1 MLTRTQRSLI
11 LLITYLPVL
20 IMLIISSIHVARQV
34 ELVLSNA
41 QELLSDQ
48 LTAQFGK
55 QVVVREATLLPF
67 GTAIV
72 KGLQIAEAGDL
83 SQGTLLTA
91 DTVIVRYDFR
101 AVVFGGAGASGIRTV
116 DLRDPVV
123 HLVRRSDGSLNIL
136 DLLRP
141 KPGPPRPPFRGIV
154 RLYNARATFADLRKS
169 ALSPTSMG
177 RIKPFRLHDLDLT
190 YNAQRYPLLTFAGTA
205 LGDVSTLKSTS
216 FTGTYN
222 PRLRSLKLD
231 LSAVEAS
238 APFVAQL
245 TGISRHVDVRK
256 GRVTGTLGLST
267 KFPLRGLPYMTGF
280 ATVSGAEVLAP
291 GLQSPVKDLSGRI
304 LLAGR
309 SAALDLTGVLG
320 GTRARA
326 TGMVANFQAPKLNL
340 SVSAPRVNIAGL
352 LSSFGISGVPPHLR
366 IQGIGSVAAT
376 ITGTRA
382 APSARTAATIGSLSA
397 FGYTAAD
404 ITLEA
409 QYQQGTIFLDSVN
422 FRIDGARVRA
432 SGSLGTT
439 GSRTVSLE
447 GTVRAFPLRIL
458 NVPAGTR
465 LTGTADADFAV
476 SGTLSAP
483 TVRADARISRGSVG
497 GMPFTGAS
505 VEVSYDSGRRTGLGT
520 LVANAA
526 GGLIAAQGSGGPR
539 SVNVRYTIEAVDMAT
554 VASLLKQPDLSGILY
569 SSGTV
574 SGDSRDPVVAGVLE
588 VFRGRYQDYELDY
601 ARVAYSGDR
610 QGITVRSGVARAFP
624 AEVRFSGRASG
635 LDTARVD
642 FAGDAEVRRL
652 QIQKLMELT
661 GKKADIKGTVEG
673 DFAFTSA
680 FLRGLRTRDGRPQFV
695 DTTASGTLR
704 LTDATAFGFLIS
716 SAGAKIDFSNDII
729 RLSETSIASQDARVD
744 LNGTVNV
751 ETRQLDLSFDAR
763 DFDLVRIRDRVEK
776 YFTIGGIAS
785 ASGAITGP
793 WDDPDYTMQASITGL
808 TLNEA
813 TFDQATIEA
822 AYSDQ
827 TFSSWRALLTRGQ
840 QVFDLQ
846 GTDLDLKTA
855 CVDSATAQIQ
865 NVRVP
870 DLWAII
876 AASPYLLT
884 EQAEPIREAFTRV
897 PRLTSGTMNGG
908 FSFQGCFRDE
918 EGRFTL
924 PDGSVK
930 LTAKDVGVDIRQ
942 IDSLDID
949 VASANGAVTIN
960 RFQAVSDDTTVQVG
974 PTTPG
979 APVYVNETLDL
990 MLAANNV
997 DLSRLRPWLGENTP
1011 SGIAT
1016 VDFIF
1021 TGPVRRP
1028 DIRGSIE
1035 VVRPGI
1041 RGIEFDNLRVSQI
1054 RFRADRIDVTDIF
1067 LAFNGHQVIGSGYI
1081 PWSWE
1086 ELTIPKDRPVQFS
1099 ASLANEDLDILNAFA
1114 STIDTS
1120 RTTGALEAQINVG
1133 GTIDAIN
1140 LTGAIRT
1147 TNGTIGV
1154 RGVGSSLTN
1163 VTVDIGFEGRT
1174 ITFKTFAMQ
1183 SSTGGTIGLQPGG
1196 TIVVTEPAQGF
1207 GNVNLQLMARGL
1219 TVEERGLM
1227 GYQESARVQ
1236 LDVGLD
1242 ISGTIAEPV
1251 ISVPATGFG
1260 GIKVSNSELA
1270 FSLPEGGR
1278 KAIERTLPIRP
1289 LFRDIPIVI
1298 GDGVRV
1304 RPPQMSILVGG
1315 SGKISGQLGNPS
1327 AAVPFNVTLE
1337 LEAREGDITLRGT
1350 GIRFAVVP
1358 GGKMIL
1364 RLNEPP
1370 VASEVVLSNFQ
1381 ATTSL
1386 TATGPMRTRERYRI
1400 TMTVNGP
1407 VSNMN
1412 ITLTSDPPGLTKEQ
1426 ILAALGHVEGLFG
1439 GREADLQ
1446 AQLATALTAVGTS
1459 ALFMPIQRIF
1469 VERLGFEEF
1478 SLEYS
1483 PISPL
1488 ALYVSRRLFGDFYVS
1503 LYQRLGAALANVQNV
1518 EWQFR
1523 ISYRFKTFYS
1533 VGIGIDDQQTV
1544 TGNVTFVKA
1553 FW

>member
-11 LLITYLPVL
+11 LLLTYLPVL
-20 IMLIISSIHVARQV
+20 MMLVISSIHVARQV
-34 ELVLSNA
+34 ELVLSDA
-41 QELLSDQ
+41 RSLLSDQ
-48 LTAQFGK
+48 LSAQFGR
-55 QVVVREATLLPF
+55 QVVVREATLLPL
-67 GTAIV
+67 GTAVV
-72 KGLQIAEAGDL
+72 KGIQIAEAGDL
-83 SQGTLLTA
+83 DRGNLLTA
-91 DTVIVRYDFR
+91 ETVIVKYDLRAVLFR
-101 AVVFGGAGASGIRTV
+101 AAGASGIRTIDV
-116 DLRDPVV
+116 HDPVI
-123 HLVRRSDGSLNIL
+123 HLVRRPDGSLNIFE
-136 DLLRP
+136 LLRP
-141 KPGPPRPPFRGIV
+141 KPGAPRPPFRGVV
-154 RLYNARATFADLRKS
+154 RLRNARATFVDLKTLP
-169 ALSPTSMG
+169 LSPSVMG
-177 RIKPFRLHDLDLT
+177 RAKPFSLHSLDLT
-190 YNAQRYPLLTFAGTA
+190 YNAQRYPLLKFAGTA
-205 LGDVSTLKSTS
+205 LGDAATLKSTS
-216 FTGTYN
+216 FAGTYN
-222 PRLRSLKLD
+222 PSLRSLKLD
-231 LSAVEAS
+231 ISTVDAS
-238 APFVAQL
+238 APFVAHL
-245 TGISRHVDVRK
+245 TTISRYVDVRSGK
-256 GRVTGTLGLST
+256 VTGTLGLST
-267 KFPLRGLPYMTGF
+267 EFPLRGLPYMTGF
-280 ATVSGAEVLAP
+280 ATISGAEVLVP
-291 GLQSPVKDLSGRI
+291 GMQSSVRSLSGRV
-304 LLAGR
+304 LLSGR
-309 SAALDLTGVLG
+309 SAALDLTGMLG

-326 TGMVANFQAPKLNL
+326 AGTVANFQAPKLNL
-340 SVSAPRVNIAGL
+340 SISAPRVDVAGL
-352 LSSFGISGVPPHLR
+352 LRSFGIRGIPPHLG
-366 IQGIGSVAAT
+366 IQGLGNVAAT

-382 APSARTAATIGSLSA
+382 APSARTAATIASLSA

-404 ITLEA
+404 IRLEA
-409 QYQQGTIFLDSVN
+409 QYQRGTIFLNSID
-422 FRIDGARVRA
+422 FRIDGARVWA

-439 GSRTVSLE
+439 GSRIVSLD
-447 GTVRAFPLRIL
+447 GTIRDFPLRIL
-458 NVPAGTR
+458 NVPPGTR

-476 SGTLSAP
+476 SGTTSAP
-483 TVRADARISRGSVG
+483 TVRADARISKGSIG
-497 GMPFTGAS
+497 GVPFTGAS
-505 VEVSYDSGRRTGLGT
+505 VELTYDSGRRTGSGS

-526 GGLIAAQGSGGPR
+526 GGLIVAQGRGSPR
-539 SVNVRYTIEAVDMAT
+539 RVDVSYRIEAANI
-554 VASLLKQPDLSGILY
+554 ANIAGLLKQPDLSGILY
-569 SSGTV
+569 SSGTI
-574 SGDSRDPVVAGVLE
+574 SGDPRDPMASGVLE

-610 QGITVRSGVARAFP
+610 QGVTVRSGVARAFP

-635 LDTARVD
+635 LDTARID

-661 GKKADIKGTVEG
+661 GKEADIKGTAEG
-673 DFAFTSA
+673 DFAFTGTL
-680 FLRGLRTRDGRPQFV
+680 LRGQRTQDGRLPFV
-695 DTTASGTLR
+695 DTMASGTLR

-716 SAGAKIDFSNDII
+716 SAGGKIDFSNDII

-751 ETRQLDLSFDAR
+751 ATRQLDLSFDAR
-763 DFDLVRIRDRVEK
+763 NFDLVRIRDRVER
-776 YFTIGGIAS
+776 YFTVGGIAA
-785 ASGAITGP
+785 ASGTIIGP
-793 WDDPDYTMQASITGL
+793 WDDPNYTMQASIAGL

-813 TFDQATIEA
+813 KFDQATIEA

-846 GTDLDLKTA
+846 GSDLNLETA
-855 CVDSATAQIQ
+855 CVGSATAQIQ
-865 NVRVP
+865 SVSVP

-876 AASPYLLT
+876 AGSPYLLT
-884 EQAEPIREAFTRV
+884 EQAQPVREAFTRV

-908 FSFQGCFRDE
+908 FGFQGCFRDA
-918 EGRFTL
+918 EGRFIM

-930 LTAKDVGVDIRQ
+930 LTARDVGVDIRQ

-949 VASANGAVTIN
+949 VASTGGAVTIN
-960 RFQAVSDDTTVQVG
+960 RFQAVSGDTTVQVG

-979 APVYVNETLDL
+979 APVYVNNTLDL

-997 DLSRLRPWLGENTP
+997 DLSRLRPWLAENTP

-1021 TGPVRRP
+1021 TGPASRP

-1041 RGIEFDNLRVSQI
+1041 HGIEFDNLRVSQI
-1054 RFRADRIDVTDIF
+1054 RFRADRIDVSDIF
-1067 LAFNGHQVIGSGYI
+1067 LAFSGHQVIGSGYI
-1081 PWSWE
+1081 PWSWDE
-1086 ELTIPKDRPVQFS
+1086 FTIPKDRPIEFT
-1099 ASLANEDLDILNAFA
+1099 AGLANEDLNILSAFA
-1114 STIDTS
+1114 SGIDTS
-1120 RTTGALEAQINVG
+1120 RTAGALEAQINVG
-1133 GTIDAIN
+1133 GTIGAIN

-1147 TNGTIGV
+1147 TNGTIALKGV
-1154 RGVGSSLTN
+1154 ESSFNN
-1163 VTVDIGFEGRT
+1163 VNVDVGFEGRT
-1174 ITFKTFAMQ
+1174 ITFRTFSTQ

-1196 TIVVTEPAQGF
+1196 TIVVTDPAQGF
-1207 GNVNLQLMARGL
+1207 GNVNLQLVARGL
-1219 TVEERGLM
+1219 TIEERNLI
-1227 GYQESARVQ
+1227 GYQESIRAQ

-1242 ISGTIAEPV
+1242 ISGTVAEPV
-1251 ISVPATGFG
+1251 ISMPATGLG
-1260 GIKVSNSELA
+1260 GIRVSNSELS
-1270 FSLPEGGR
+1270 FSLPEGE
-1278 KAIERTLPIRP
+1278 KTAVARTLPIRP
-1289 LFRDIPIVI
+1289 LFRDIAIVI
-1298 GDGVRV
+1298 GDNVRV

-1327 AAVPFNVTLE
+1327 AAVPFNTTLE
-1337 LEAREGDITLRGT
+1337 LEAKEGDITLRGT
-1350 GIRFAVVP
+1350 GIRFSVVP

-1370 VASEVVLSNFQ
+1370 VPSEVVLSNFQ

-1478 SLEYS
+1478 TLEYS

-1488 ALYVSRRLFGDFYVS
+1488 ALYISRRLFGNFYVS

-1523 ISYRFKTFYS
+1523 IGYRFRTFYS